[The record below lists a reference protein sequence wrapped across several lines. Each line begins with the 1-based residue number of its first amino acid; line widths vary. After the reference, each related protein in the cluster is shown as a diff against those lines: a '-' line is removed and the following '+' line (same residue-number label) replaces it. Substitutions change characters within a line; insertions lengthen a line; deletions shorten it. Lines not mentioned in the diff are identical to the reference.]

1 MASSVPYI
9 TVESICTIHI
19 VATVNGLPQVSVDL
33 DFIFGK
39 KMHGVGPEM
48 LWVRLMLLHTLECY
62 YGMINSY
69 EQEIM
74 ELVMSHIGTESV

>member
-19 VATVNGLPQVSVDL
+19 VTTVNGLPQISVDL

-39 KMHGVGPEM
+39 KMHWVGPEM
-48 LWVRLMLLHTLECY
+48 LWVRLMLLHTVECY
-62 YGMINSY
+62 DEMPWSV
-69 EQEIM
+69 IM
-74 ELVMSHIGTESV
+74 EW